1 MKTQYLLALLVL
13 LLPKQA
19 FKYAACRSLWFH
31 FVWKERHLFA
41 VKGND
46 VCIQATLVTHP
57 KNLMQKISKP
67 TSTMVIGN
75 SNSLGGLISSFFK
88 GKI

>member
-31 FVWKERHLFA
+31 FVWKERHLLA

-46 VCIQATLVTHP
+46 VCIQATLLTHP
-57 KNLMQKISKP
+57 KNLMQKISQAH
-67 TSTMVIGN
+67 INDGDWEFQQ
-75 SNSLGGLISSFFK
+75 GGWSH
-88 GKI
+88 